1 MDNMLMTYTSVA
13 STIGNRRYDHTS
25 IMHHHRTVNELLS
38 VRDERLTRLYMEVLN
53 ELKDAVKT
61 PNNFMVH
68 ISDDEATVHRVT
80 DFLKKEKNVF
90 YEVLSAS
97 KPIPT
102 L

>member
-13 STIGNRRYDHTS
+13 STIGHRRYDHTS

-38 VRDERLTRLYMEVLN
+38 VSDDRITTLYTEVLN
-53 ELKDAVKT
+53 ELEDAVKT
-61 PNNFMVH
+61 PNNLMVH

-90 YEVLSAS
+90 YEVL
-97 KPIPT
+97 
-102 L
+102 